1 MKSFFP
7 SPGSLKQQRTVSL
20 LQFALAR
27 APSFFLRPVTALLVN
42 TSHVP
47 FPSSYSLHCFSLTVS
62 FKLFSFQTAKAVKLS
77 PPTTCPLPIS
87 QLVAMESCMW
97 ETQAS
102 SSHKVTQFQLF
113 KKAIYISGANSAQS
127 RLGSAHT
134 YPLFGRAVK
143 AVNPSWWV
151 VADSWGL

>member
-1 MKSFFP
+1 MHEVLFPQPRKPQAAANCFLAPVCPGQSTILLPQASHGSSRQHISRSF
-7 SPGSLKQQRTVSL
+7 SI
-20 LQFALAR
+20 
-27 APSFFLRPVTALLVN
+27 FL
-42 TSHVP
+42 
-47 FPSSYSLHCFSLTVS
+47 LHCFSLTVS